1 MIIEAKNVTVSYRVG
16 AARDIGIKEYLVRRM
31 YRTVNPQHFT
41 AVKEVSF
48 SLKAGEMMG
57 IIGSNGAGK
66 STLLKVISG
75 IMPPTQGTMRVN
87 GSVAALLEL
96 AGGFEGDLTV
106 RENTYLRG
114 AMLGHS
120 RRFMNNAYDEIIS
133 FAELADF
140 QDTPFRQLSTG
151 MMARL
156 AFSISSQVRPDVLI
170 LDEVLAVGDGAF
182 QKKSEG
188 KMLEIVQ
195 GGATTI
201 LVSHALDQV
210 RRMCSQ
216 VLWLDHGKQI
226 AFGDT
231 ESICDHY
238 QSFLDQKCL
247 DQEAQE
253 EKEGKP

>member
-1 MIIEAKNVTVSYRVG
+1 MILQATDVTVSYQVG
-16 AARDIGIKEYLVRRM
+16 AARDIGIKEYLVRHM
-31 YRTVNPQHFT
+31 YRNSAPHLFT
-41 AVKEVSF
+41 AVSGVTF
-48 SLKAGEMMG
+48 SLARGDMLG

-75 IMPPTQGTMRVN
+75 IMSPTQGTMQVN

-96 AGGFEGDLTV
+96 AGGFDGDLTV

-120 RRFMNNAYDEIIS
+120 RRFMNQHYDEIIA
-133 FAELADF
+133 FAELNEF

-156 AFSISSQVRPDVLI
+156 AFSISSQIQPDILI

-182 QKKSEG
+182 QKKSEK
-188 KMLEIVQ
+188 KMLEIIE

-210 RRMCSQ
+210 RRMCNR
-216 VLWLDHGKQI
+216 VLWLDHGKQL
-226 AFGDT
+226 AFGETD
-231 ESICDHY
+231 EICDRY
-238 QSFLDQKCL
+238 EEFLDQKVL
-247 DQEAQE
+247 TQDL
-253 EKEGKP
+253 